1 MWLSQQRRDLT
12 RRENTA
18 ETGKVTLGGDPAG
31 VYLSGERRSVRVYSP
46 GGYQWSPTPG
56 QDILVLKTGAD
67 GESPCAVGIRQ
78 EAEISPGE
86 VRISNADGSVQ
97 VFLKQDGTLA
107 LRGVVTVNGTDL
119 EELIKN
125 IAQDVLSEREST
137 GGTLV

>member
-18 ETGKVTLGGDPAG
+18 ETGRVTLGGDPAG
-31 VYLSGERRSVRVYSP
+31 IYLSGERRSVHVYSP
-46 GGYQWSPTPG
+46 GGYQWAPAPG

-78 EAEISPGE
+78 ETGINPGE
-86 VRISNADGSVQ
+86 VCISNADSSVQ

-107 LRGVVTVNGTDL
+107 LRGAVTVNGTDL
-119 EELIKN
+119 ETLIKN
-125 IAQDVLSEREST
+125 IAQDVLSEHEST